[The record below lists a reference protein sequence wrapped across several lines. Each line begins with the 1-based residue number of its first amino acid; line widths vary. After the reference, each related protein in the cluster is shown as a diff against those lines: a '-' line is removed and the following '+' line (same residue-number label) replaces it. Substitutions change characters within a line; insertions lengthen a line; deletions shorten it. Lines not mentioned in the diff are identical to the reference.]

1 MATPLSQDT
10 QSKGKKFL
18 DGYKSKVEEAI
29 SKLQDYRKA
38 KDPLLTGQTGMT
50 IIDNR
55 DNYV

>member
-1 MATPLSQDT
+1 MALPSSQDT
-10 QSKGKKFL
+10 QSKRKQFL
-18 DGYKSKVEEAI
+18 NGYTEKII

-55 DNYV
+55 DNYT